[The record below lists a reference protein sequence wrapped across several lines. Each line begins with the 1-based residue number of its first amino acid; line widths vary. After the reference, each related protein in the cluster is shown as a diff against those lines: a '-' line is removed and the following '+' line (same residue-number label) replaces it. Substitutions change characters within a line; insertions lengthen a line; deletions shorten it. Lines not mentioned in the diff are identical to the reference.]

1 MRTTGL
7 SRSPRGPC
15 SWGLRVLLALD
26 GLGIGGMR
34 SARSNG
40 AKDPEYLR
48 FIHCFRC
55 IACNRGALIY
65 VLPWAPPSGVQAHH
79 AGTRGLSQK
88 ASDRSALPLCLRH
101 HDRGSADSVHTR
113 GKRFWEENGLD
124 KDDLIRRLNE
134 LYDSL
139 KAKETA

>member
-15 SWGLRVLLALD
+15 PGCLRVFLALD

-34 SARSNG
+34 SARSKG

-48 FIHCFRC
+48 FIHRLFCVVC
-55 IACNRGALIY
+55 RGGRIEM
-65 VLPWAPPSGVQAHH
+65 WAHWAFAKPVHAHH
-79 AGTRGLSQK
+79 AGTRGMSQK
-88 ASDRSALPLCLRH
+88 ADDRTAIPLCAAH
-101 HDRGSADSVHTR
+101 HDRGSKISVHAL
-113 GKRFWEENGLD
+113 GKLFWEANGLD
-124 KDDLIRRLNE
+124 KDDLIKRLNN